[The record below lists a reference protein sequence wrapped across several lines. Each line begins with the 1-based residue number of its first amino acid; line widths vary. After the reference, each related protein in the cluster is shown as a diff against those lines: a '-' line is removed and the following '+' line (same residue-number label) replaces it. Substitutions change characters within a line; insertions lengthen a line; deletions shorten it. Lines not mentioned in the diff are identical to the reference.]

1 MAIESCDDVKV
12 GCLVS
17 GVTECMTV
25 GFYGEEK
32 SGIMAVP
39 KLYRKRY
46 MPSEVVH
53 LKDDIITY
61 QSENI
66 MVTKWDVL
74 HPKAKFSHGVSCYYM
89 DKGWKI
95 SKFLNKNDE
104 LVYYY
109 CDIIDTTYNQEEN
122 FYVFTDLLA
131 DVIIYED
138 GFVKVVDLGEIA
150 EALEE
155 GIITDREAKLAL
167 SRLDALLEVIYGGG
181 LPEMIAFM
189 EKKV

>member
-1 MAIESCDDVKV
+1 M
-12 GCLVS
+12 G
-17 GVTECMTV
+17 
-25 GFYGEEK
+25 
-32 SGIMAVP
+32 VP

-46 MPSEVVH
+46 MPDETVY

-61 QSENI
+61 QGENV

-95 SKFLNKNDE
+95 SKFLNKEDK

-109 CDIIDTTYNQEEN
+109 CDIIDTAYNEEEN
-122 FYVFTDLLA
+122 FYIFTDLLA

-150 EALEE
+150 EALEK
-155 GIITDREAKLAL
+155 GLITDREAKLSL

-181 LPEMIAFM
+181 LPEMIAFI
-189 EKKV
+189 EQKV

>member
-1 MAIESCDDVKV
+1 MS
-12 GCLVS
+12 
-17 GVTECMTV
+17 
-25 GFYGEEK
+25 
-32 SGIMAVP
+32 VP

-46 MPSEVVH
+46 MPSEVVY

-61 QSENI
+61 QGEDV

-74 HPKAKFSHGVSCYYM
+74 HPKAKFSHGVSCYYL

-109 CDIIDTTYNQEEN
+109 CDIIDTTYNAEEN

-155 GIITDREAKLAL
+155 GIITDREAKLSL

-189 EKKV
+189 EQKV

>member
-1 MAIESCDDVKV
+1 
-12 GCLVS
+12 
-17 GVTECMTV
+17 
-25 GFYGEEK
+25 
-32 SGIMAVP
+32 
-39 KLYRKRY
+39 
-46 MPSEVVH
+46 
-53 LKDDIITY
+53 
-61 QSENI
+61 

>member
-1 MAIESCDDVKV
+1 MV
-12 GCLVS
+12 
-17 GVTECMTV
+17 
-25 GFYGEEK
+25 
-32 SGIMAVP
+32 VP

-61 QSENI
+61 QGENV

-109 CDIIDTTYNQEEN
+109 CDIIDTTYNEEEN

-155 GIITDREAKLAL
+155 GIITDREAKLSL

-189 EKKV
+189 EQKV

>member
-1 MAIESCDDVKV
+1 
-12 GCLVS
+12 
-17 GVTECMTV
+17 
-25 GFYGEEK
+25 
-32 SGIMAVP
+32 MAVP

-53 LKDDIITY
+53 LKDDIIMY
-61 QSENI
+61 QGENV

-89 DKGWKI
+89 DKGWKV

-109 CDIIDTTYNQEEN
+109 CDIIDTTYNHEEN

-131 DVIIYED
+131 DVIIYEG

-150 EALEE
+150 EALDE
-155 GIITDREAKLAL
+155 GIITAREAKLAL

-189 EKKV
+189 EQKV

>member
-1 MAIESCDDVKV
+1 ME
-12 GCLVS
+12 
-17 GVTECMTV
+17 
-25 GFYGEEK
+25 
-32 SGIMAVP
+32 VP

-46 MPSEVVH
+46 MPDEIVP
-53 LKDDIITY
+53 LKDDKILY
-61 QSENI
+61 QDETV

-74 HPKAKFSHGVSCYYM
+74 HPKAKFSHGTSCYYM

-95 SKFLNKNDE
+95 SKFLNKQGE

-122 FYVFTDLLA
+122 VYVFTDLLA

-138 GFVKVVDLGEIA
+138 GFVKVVDLDEIA

-155 GIITDREAKLAL
+155 GIITDREVKLSL

-189 EKKV
+189 EEKVGKNE

>member
-1 MAIESCDDVKV
+1 MEQ
-12 GCLVS
+12 
-17 GVTECMTV
+17 
-25 GFYGEEK
+25 
-32 SGIMAVP
+32 P

-46 MPSEVVH
+46 MPNEIVF

-61 QSENI
+61 QDDDV

-74 HPKAKFSHGVSCYYM
+74 HPKAKFSHGVSCYYLK
-89 DKGWKI
+89 KGWKV

-109 CDIIDTTYNQEEN
+109 CDIIDTTYNAEEN

-138 GFVKVVDLGEIA
+138 GFVKVVDLGEIS

-155 GIITDREAKLAL
+155 GIIADREVKLSL
-167 SRLDALLEVIYGGG
+167 QRLDALLEIIYGGG
-181 LPEMIAFM
+181 LPEMIQFM
-189 EKKV
+189 EQKV